1 MKIFNTLTRSKEE
14 FKPINKDIINM
25 YVCGPTVYDLFH
37 IGNARTFIFF
47 DCVRRY
53 LEYKGYSVNF
63 IQNFTDIDDKIINKS
78 LQENKTI
85 YEISDK
91 YIEEYYIDSDSL
103 NIKRATQNPRATD
116 YLNEIIELIS
126 ELMDNRFAYEIDG
139 NVYFSIRE
147 FRSYGKLFG
156 QDLNTL
162 KSGSRIKINENKKDA
177 LDFILWKKNKGEEP
191 GYNSPWGVGRP
202 GWHTECCSMIYKYFD
217 GNTIDIHGGGMDL
230 IFPHHEN
237 EIAQIEALGNKKL
250 ANYWMHC
257 SFLNMNN
264 EKMSK
269 SLGNFLTVREVLNV
283 YNPNVIRFFLLSVHY
298 RNNISFSN
306 LHMESAKKSLAR
318 IKKSYVNLINIK
330 SCNNA
335 DSDNYLDEIKKYYA
349 KFINKMED
357 DFNTSDAISVI
368 FEFIKYINR
377 FANSFNRLEVMESI
391 KIFKNFF
398 DIFGLEYDDNNVDCK
413 NLEDDIKD
421 MVIQR
426 LEFKQKRQFDKSDI
440 IRSELEKKGY
450 ILEDIKGGTRI
461 LDTNDNNL
469 IYTVLL

>member
-283 YNPNVIRFFLLSVHY
+283 YNPITSALPKLVSTILPILGIFFFISSYVSCSYFKQHINLPHIPDILLGFNDNSCSFAIFIDTDVKSPRKVEQHNVLPQVPIPPTLLASSLTPICLNSILTLKIEA
-298 RNNISFSN
+298 RI
-306 LHMESAKKSLAR
+306 LTKSLKSTLPSA
-318 IKKSYVNLINIK
+318 IK
-330 SCNNA
+330 
-335 DSDNYLDEIKKYYA
+335 
-349 KFINKMED
+349 
-357 DFNTSDAISVI
+357 
-368 FEFIKYINR
+368 
-377 FANSFNRLEVMESI
+377 
-391 KIFKNFF
+391 
-398 DIFGLEYDDNNVDCK
+398 
-413 NLEDDIKD
+413 
-421 MVIQR
+421 
-426 LEFKQKRQFDKSDI
+426 
-440 IRSELEKKGY
+440 
-450 ILEDIKGGTRI
+450 
-461 LDTNDNNL
+461 
-469 IYTVLL
+469 